1 MSSSGN
7 NCQRVSR
14 RVMLAE
20 IALGAAVATAATRA
34 LAQQVL
40 AQQKVS
46 QADAKYQGQP
56 KGQQHCDNCI
66 NFQSPNACKLVEGD
80 VSTNG
85 WCQLYSPKT

>member
-1 MSSSGN
+1 MSNSGN
-7 NCQRVSR
+7 NCQRISR

-20 IALGAAVATAATRA
+20 LALGAAAATTATRA
-34 LAQQVL
+34 L

-56 KGQQHCDNCI
+56 KGQQHCENCI
-66 NFQSPNACKLVEGD
+66 NFQPPNACKLVEGE

-85 WCQLYSPKT
+85 WCQLYAPKT

>member
-1 MSSSGN
+1 MSDSGN
-7 NCQRVSR
+7 NCQRISR
-14 RVMLAE
+14 RVMLGE
-20 IALGAAVATAATRA
+20 LALGAAAVTAATRA
-34 LAQQVL
+34 L

-66 NFQSPNACKLVEGD
+66 NFQPPNACKLVEGE

>member
-1 MSSSGN
+1 MSNSAN
-7 NCQRVSR
+7 NCQRISR

-20 IALGAAVATAATRA
+20 LALGAAAATAATRA
-34 LAQQVL
+34 T
-40 AQQKVS
+40 AQQKVG

-66 NFQSPNACKLVEGD
+66 NFQPPNACKLVEGE